1 MRHRVLHLSDEEA
14 RIKSEIAETQ
24 ERTRERNDLEGR
36 SNNQKQVGETTR
48 KWMSEELEHR
58 RQQIGEQRKLTR
70 QAIEAKRLALLQARH
85 ADFVLKKEEAAKAR
99 VTILQARAA
108 KQQQKQAQMLSVRE
122 RHAKGKERCATFA
135 RERLDVVKQTQA
147 IVDEKEV
154 SETQQSLREVRRC
167 PPHARTHR
175 GTPRHT
181 AAHSLRAHRNR
192 RVRAEGQARSRCGAV
207 ARRTAHTATHADPA
221 ASSHGVC
228 GLSRSLCAVHGAAQ
242 LEMLA
247 QEEKRLLE
255 SVHAQHAMHRKEFDD
270 LQERHPN
277 YRIGLH
283 TNPAPFALHP
293 PLAAHSPMHARR
305 PATSLSADRTDAVGL
320 TTLPPA
326 TPSSFPPSPERFC
339 GHYRYG
345 NSVPS
350 SPRSG
355 YGFDS
360 RPGTSSAMSM
370 SAASVPVTPR
380 AL

>member
-1 MRHRVLHLSDEEA
+1 MPRRHPAALPDHLPNSSTSGPSSPSLDPIPMSPKRDTSPMSMSKKKVTPVSTTAERGDAMLRAKTLRLTQEQRLAEMRHRVLHLSDEEA

-24 ERTRERNDLEGR
+24 ERTRERKDLEGR

-154 SETQQSLREVRRC
+154 SETQQSLRE
-167 PPHARTHR
+167 
-175 GTPRHT
+175 
-181 AAHSLRAHRNR
+181 
-192 RVRAEGQARSRCGAV
+192 
-207 ARRTAHTATHADPA
+207 
-221 ASSHGVC
+221 
-228 GLSRSLCAVHGAAQ
+228 

>member
-1 MRHRVLHLSDEEA
+1 MSMSKKKVTPVSTTAERGDAMLRAKTLRLTQEQRLAEMRHRVLHLSDEEA

-24 ERTRERNDLEGR
+24 ERTRERKDLEGR

-154 SETQQSLREVRRC
+154 SETQQSLRE
-167 PPHARTHR
+167 
-175 GTPRHT
+175 
-181 AAHSLRAHRNR
+181 
-192 RVRAEGQARSRCGAV
+192 
-207 ARRTAHTATHADPA
+207 
-221 ASSHGVC
+221 
-228 GLSRSLCAVHGAAQ
+228 